1 MESDRSAAV
10 TDAWDRGTAAVQRGE
25 VPVAL
30 RHYEYAQ
37 RLAPSDAEITLA
49 IGAARLSL
57 HDPRA
62 AEAFALVATRD
73 DVQEAWL
80 GLAAAH
86 HGMGEHILAGQNL
99 RTLLSRHG
107 HVRGTV
113 NIVLHD
119 TITLACHGAGWCAL
133 SADGKLRVTLLDPAA
148 DMNRIV
154 ILLDGEP
161 LVARRRQCN
170 CLDPLPRC
178 CAAGWPCR
186 PRTAPVGR
194 LCPSRARTERCSR

>member
-1 MESDRSAAV
+1 M
-10 TDAWDRGTAAVQRGE
+10 
-25 VPVAL
+25 AL

-37 RLAPSDAEITLA
+37 RLAPGDAEITLA

-113 NIVLHD
+113 NILLHD
-119 TITLACHGAGWCAL
+119 TITLACHDAGWCAL
-133 SADGKLRVTLLDPAA
+133 SADGRLRVTLLDPTA
-148 DMNRIV
+148 DI
-154 ILLDGEP
+154 EP
-161 LVARRRQCN
+161 DRDPARRGT
-170 CLDPLPRC
+170 
-178 CAAGWPCR
+178 AGR
-186 PRTAPVGR
+186 AEATMHTRRRAPA
-194 LCPSRARTERCSR
+194 RAV

>member
-25 VPVAL
+25 VRWRCATTNT
-30 RHYEYAQ
+30 RSAWRQ
-37 RLAPSDAEITLA
+37 RCRDHPGDRC
-49 IGAARLSL
+49 ARLSL

-62 AEAFALVATRD
+62 AEAFVATRD

-80 GLAAAH
+80 GLAA
-86 HGMGEHILAGQNL
+86 HITAWVSTFSPGKICAALAP
-99 RTLLSRHG
+99 RPCPRH
-107 HVRGTV
+107 RQYRS
-113 NIVLHD
+113 HD

-133 SADGKLRVTLLDPAA
+133 SADGKRASLFLDPAA

-161 LVARRRQCN
+161 PVARRRQCTRDGERRR
-170 CLDPLPRC
+170 LL
-178 CAAGWPCR
+178 WP
-186 PRTAPVGR
+186 AER
-194 LCPSRARTERCSR
+194 LA